1 MGYRLRDM
9 ANGKF
14 MDELRAGDEKHPTPT
29 WSATGHF
36 FPTQADLAAAL
47 ACLRA
52 GGTKVSPLWEVQ
64 ECTVTVGESFPAL
77 ALQLGEKKK

>member
-1 MGYRLRDM
+1 MAYRLRDM

-14 MDELRAGDEKHPTPT
+14 MDELKAGEEKHPTPT
-29 WSATGHF
+29 WSTTGHF
-36 FPTQADLAAAL
+36 FPTQADLVAAL
-47 ACLRA
+47 GRLSA

-77 ALQLGEKKK
+77 ALQPEKKK

>member
-1 MGYRLRDM
+1 MAYRLRDM

-14 MDELRAGDEKHPTPT
+14 MDELRAADAAHPTPT

-36 FPTQADLAAAL
+36 FPTQADLVAAL
-47 ACLRA
+47 GRISA